1 VTHDCLLHN
10 MVVEEE
16 HNMRNASRKLG
27 TQNPFVM
34 YLAQTKEWNVVYELE
49 NERPFWRAWVTK
61 RGL

>member
-1 VTHDCLLHN
+1 
-10 MVVEEE
+10 
-16 HNMRNASRKLG
+16 MRKASRKLG
-27 TQNPFVM
+27 MQNPFVMVM